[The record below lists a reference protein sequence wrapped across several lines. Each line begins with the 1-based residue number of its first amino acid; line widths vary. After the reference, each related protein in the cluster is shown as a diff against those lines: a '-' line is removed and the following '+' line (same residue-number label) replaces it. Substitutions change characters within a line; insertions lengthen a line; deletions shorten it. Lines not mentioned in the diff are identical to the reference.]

1 MRFLFYSHDSYGL
14 GHIRRTTVIAK
25 RLIRSFPAPSAL
37 VVTGSPRAHYFRYP
51 PHCDYLKLPSVTK
64 GPGGQYVSRDI
75 DMSISETVALRG
87 RLIRE
92 AAESFR
98 PDVFFADHTPRG
110 LSGELLPALDHFIR
124 LPDAPVRIVGMR
136 DVIDEPEAVK
146 RAWDAEHTVEV
157 LRRYYNLILIYGQR
171 EVFDP
176 VREYGLPDDLAAKIR
191 FVGYIGRNGSTT
203 SPEAIRERFAPR
215 TGLLVAVTA
224 GGGGDGSSLLS
235 SFLEGY
241 ERLGWRP
248 SPMYSS
254 AKSSRGSAVRARRVA
269 GAWTSPVSKTSAGP
283 WRTSGRPRSPCR
295 SGAVSRRGS
304 DRDRIRSQDVS
315 KVFRDVHSCGDSG
328 AGEAG
333 WQAETDLSEEAE
345 RRSLP
350 RGPRKSASGR
360 MLLARAIS
368 RPPDRLSAGA
378 LAGIVATFPSLPGRS
393 FSGPALPAR
402 FLEGVP
408 ARAPCGG

>member
-14 GHIRRTTVIAK
+14 GHIRRTTVIAS

-110 LSGELLPALDHFIR
+110 LNGEILPALDGFMR

-146 RAWDAEHTVEV
+146 RAWDAERTVEV
-157 LRRYYNLILIYGQR
+157 LRRYYNLILVYGQR
-171 EVFDP
+171 EIFDP
-176 VREYGLPDDLAAKIR
+176 VREYKLPDDLAAKIR
-191 FVGYIGRNGSTT
+191 FVGYIGRNSSTT

-224 GGGGDGSSLLS
+224 GGGGRLAWPTYTAPPGTAPESSETGRS
-235 SFLEGY
+235 RRGA
-241 ERLGWRP
+241 P
-248 SPMYSS
+248 
-254 AKSSRGSAVRARRVA
+254 AASRG
-269 GAWTSPVSKTSAGP
+269 GP
-283 WRTSGRPRSPCR
+283 PRCTDPRSPRGARPSAPAASLGPGFLR
-295 SGAVSRRGS
+295 S
-304 DRDRIRSQDVS
+304 
-315 KVFRDVHSCGDSG
+315 
-328 AGEAG
+328 
-333 WQAETDLSEEAE
+333 
-345 RRSLP
+345 
-350 RGPRKSASGR
+350 RKHLSGR
-360 MLLARAIS
+360 GGSEA
-368 RPPDRLSAGA
+368 D
-378 LAGIVATFPSLPGRS
+378 
-393 FSGPALPAR
+393 PAR
-402 FLEGVP
+402 P
-408 ARAPCGG
+408 

>member
-14 GHIRRTTVIAK
+14 GHIRRTTVIAN
-25 RLIRSFPAPSAL
+25 RLIRNFPAPSAL

-75 DMSISETVALRG
+75 EMSISETVALRG

-110 LSGELLPALDHFIR
+110 LGGEILPALDDFMR

-146 RAWDAEHTVEV
+146 RAWDAERTVDV
-157 LRRYYNLILIYGQR
+157 LRCYYDLILVYGQR

-176 VREYGLPDDLAAKIR
+176 VREYELPDDLAAKIR

-224 GGGGDGSSLLS
+224 GGGGDGSSLMN

-241 ERLGWRP
+241 ERLG
-248 SPMYSS
+248 
-254 AKSSRGSAVRARRVA
+254 
-269 GAWTSPVSKTSAGP
+269 
-283 WRTSGRPRSPCR
+283 
-295 SGAVSRRGS
+295 
-304 DRDRIRSQDVS
+304 
-315 KVFRDVHSCGDSG
+315 
-328 AGEAG
+328 
-333 WQAETDLSEEAE
+333 
-345 RRSLP
+345 
-350 RGPRKSASGR
+350 
-360 MLLARAIS
+360 S
-368 RPPDRLSAGA
+368 RPPFETLLITGPLMSPRKRKRILARVERLEGARVLEYFEDIPGICHSADFVIAMGGYNTICELAYAGA
-378 LAGIVATFPSLPGRS
+378 SALIVPRTSPRREQLLRAQRLAERGVVHLLLPEAALPDALIREVLEGLDRPRPPRRWGLD
-393 FSGPALPAR
+393 FSG
-402 FLEGVP
+402 LENIC
-408 ARAPCGG
+408 RAVADQRPTTLTLQLSSRVAAEFRS